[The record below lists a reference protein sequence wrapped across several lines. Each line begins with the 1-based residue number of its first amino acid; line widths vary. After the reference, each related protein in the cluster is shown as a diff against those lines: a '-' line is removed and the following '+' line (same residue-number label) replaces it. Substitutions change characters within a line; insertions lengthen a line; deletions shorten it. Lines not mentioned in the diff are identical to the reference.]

1 MSSTSAQ
8 EIPGFDQAPYI
19 GALMRIGLETARSRI
34 LGALAEAE
42 MGDLD
47 HSYLP
52 LFQYPLS
59 DGQRP
64 TDIARRLRI
73 TKQALNH
80 LLGQLE
86 KLGYLTRVS
95 DEGSRQA
102 TVHYTTRGWKVI
114 EVTLSAMRRLEADW
128 IEKIGQRRFAD
139 FKATLKELTA
149 APANGLG

>member
-1 MSSTSAQ
+1 MSSVAER
-8 EIPGFDQAPYI
+8 EIEGLDQAPYI
-19 GALMRIGLETARSRI
+19 GALMRMGLEVARSRI
-34 LGALAEAE
+34 LGALDAAG

-64 TDIARRLRI
+64 TEIARRLRM

-86 KLGYLTRVS
+86 KLGYLTRHS
-95 DEGSRQA
+95 EAGSRSA
-102 TVHYTTRGWKVI
+102 TVHYTERGWRVI
-114 EVTLSAMRRLEADW
+114 DVTLAAMRRLEADW
-128 IEKIGQRRFAD
+128 IEKIGGDRFAE
-139 FKATLKELTA
+139 FKATMKSLTS
-149 APANGLG
+149 G